1 MNKIY
6 NLVENAFLYLD
17 KRLWLLF
24 FLYALIVSSVTIS
37 YWKKYDWNPS
47 SMVNFGREFALQNEE
62 ETPKKA
68 IIFLGEEG
76 DLGAGY
82 DGQIFYYFSRSLSN
96 FSLIWP
102 KGFDES
108 YRAPRIGYPFLI
120 SIFGIVGPWGSIFSM
135 YFWNI
140 FLLVL
145 SFFALRYVL
154 HPENRHLSILYLF
167 NPFALGSYY
176 VLVSDSIMVSLV
188 VIAYYLFKKENF
200 LAFIFVSSL
209 AILTKEPALFFLFPL
224 GLRTL
229 FKRDL
234 KSMFVVAATL
244 VIPIVWHLYLS
255 YKFPNWRAS
264 RLTDFILPF
273 EGMIRYF
280 ESVFVG
286 FEDKIDLKAMA
297 RLLSRLPLV
306 FMFFMGSLLIFTG
319 KFTRGWEFRICIALT
334 MFMIGTAG
342 YYHFWSVY
350 ENVSRMFTLSIPALI
365 LLANADKNVF
375 KNEYILL
382 TIFLLFLFLVK
393 AILITKTLTF
403 QIGL

>member
-1 MNKIY
+1 MKKLYQFVNRT
-6 NLVENAFLYLD
+6 FLYLD
-17 KRLWLLF
+17 KKQWLLF
-24 FLYALIVSSVTIS
+24 LIYAIVLSSVTFS

-47 SMVNFGREFALQNEE
+47 AMVNFGREFALQNEE

-96 FSLIWP
+96 FGLEWP

-120 SIFGIVGPWGSIFSM
+120 SIFGVLGKWGSVFGM

-140 FLLVL
+140 LLMIL
-145 SFFALRYVL
+145 SFFALRSML
-154 HPENRHLSILYLF
+154 HEENKHLSILYLF

-176 VLVSDSIMVSLV
+176 VLVSDSVMVSLV
-188 VIAYYLFKKENF
+188 VLAYYLYKNEKM
-200 LAFIFVSSL
+200 LGFILISSL
-209 AILTKEPALFFLFPL
+209 AILTKEPAIFFLFPL
-224 GLRTL
+224 GLKALANRDI
-229 FKRDL
+229 KRICI
-234 KSMFVVAATL
+234 VAATL
-244 VIPIVWHLYLS
+244 IIPISWHLYLS

-273 EGMIRYF
+273 EGMIRYS
-280 ESVFVG
+280 ESIF
-286 FEDKIDLKAMA
+286 FAIEDKIDLRGFA
-297 RLLSRLPLV
+297 RLFSRLPLV
-306 FMFFMGSLLIFTG
+306 FMFFMGSLLIFSG
-319 KFTRGWEFRICIALT
+319 KLAKGWEFRICLLLV

-350 ENVSRMFTLSIPALI
+350 ENVSRMFTLSIPTFIFLI
-365 LLANADKNVF
+365 NEDRQVKKAEYVLFTLGLL
-375 KNEYILL
+375 
-382 TIFLLFLFLVK
+382 LLFLLK
-393 AILITKTLTF
+393 AILISKTLTY